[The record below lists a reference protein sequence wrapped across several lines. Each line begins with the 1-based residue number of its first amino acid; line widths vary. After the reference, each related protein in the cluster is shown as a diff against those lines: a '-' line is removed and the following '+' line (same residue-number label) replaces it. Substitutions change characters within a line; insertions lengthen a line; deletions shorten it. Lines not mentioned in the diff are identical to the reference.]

1 MQGTKA
7 MATTSI
13 LGLFTSPEEYQ
24 QQRDLMAQRQA
35 AELAQLDPYQSI
47 NYGAIR
53 AGQQFGRG
61 LAGILGAEDPQLRMI
76 STRQSALQGINLAD
90 PESIFTAAQQLAGAG
105 DQQGALMLADYGR
118 KAQAD
123 KALAEQRTRERMS
136 PALQAAGRVR
146 ELTTAKQKLLTEGVS
161 AESPEIKIIEAEIDS
176 LSRGGR
182 GTGQV
187 PDTIEIANARADAR
201 GLAVGSEAR
210 NKFLDEEIGRLS
222 SKDTTQKLSEF
233 ERILD
238 KRYPDTPANAQ
249 IRATLL
255 DQYLKSEIEGKATGK
270 GTKVEIGGIRVDTGK
285 AGEAAGKKL
294 GEELV
299 DVKGKESALD
309 SIADAKSI
317 LKQGIYAG
325 AYGPTKQFVAKYTGV
340 GSPDKVANTETF
352 LAFIGETV
360 VPRLKEFG
368 GNDSEQEL
376 AYLNR
381 IMGGDISVEPK
392 ALERILNQAE
402 IKIKRG
408 IERLRR
414 QAESG
419 EKKQP
424 LTSTLPP
431 PEAPAPAAPA
441 APAAPRPTKRWNP
454 NTRRLE
460 AIQ

>member
-1 MQGTKA
+1 
-7 MATTSI
+7 MASEI
-13 LGLFTSPEEYQ
+13 LGLFTSPEQYQ
-24 QQRDLMAQRQA
+24 QQRDLMMQRQA
-35 AELAQLDPYQSI
+35 AELAQLDPYSSI
-47 NYGAIR
+47 RYGAIR

-61 LAGILGAEDPQLRMI
+61 LAGILGAEDPQLRLI
-76 STRQSALQGINLAD
+76 SARQSALRGINLAE
-90 PESIFTAAQQLAGAG
+90 PESIFTAAQQLADAG

-118 KAQAD
+118 KAAAD
-123 KALAEQRTRERMS
+123 AALVAQRTREGRAAAVPKELQVAEARATLQRDIRMLEAMDAS
-136 PALQAAGRVR
+136 PDRDAKLQLAKDTLASLPVAG
-146 ELTTAKQKLLTEGVS
+146 
-161 AESPEIKIIEAEIDS
+161 
-176 LSRGGR
+176 
-182 GTGQV
+182 GTRQV

-201 GLAVGSEAR
+201 GLATGSPER

-222 SKDTTQKLSEF
+222 NKDTQQKLSEF

-255 DQYLKSEIEGKATGK
+255 DQYLKSEIEGKAKGK
-270 GTKVEIGGIRVDTGK
+270 GTTVETSIKVDTGK

-309 SIADAKSI
+309 SIADAKAI

-325 AYGPTKQFVAKYTGV
+325 AYGPTKQFVAKYAGV

-381 IMGGDISVEPK
+381 IMGGDTTVEPK

-431 PEAPAPAAPA
+431 PETPAAPA
-441 APAAPRPTKRWNP
+441 AAPRPTKRWNP
-454 NTRRLE
+454 TTRRLE
-460 AIQ
+460 AVQ

>member
-1 MQGTKA
+1 
-7 MATTSI
+7 MASEI
-13 LGLFTSPEEYQ
+13 LGLFTSPEQYQ
-24 QQRDLMAQRQA
+24 RQQDLMMQRQA

-47 NYGAIR
+47 RFGAIR

-76 STRQSALQGINLAD
+76 STRQSALRGINLND
-90 PESIFTAAQQLAGAG
+90 PESIFTAARQLADAG

-123 KALAEQRTRERMS
+123 AALVTQRERERKS
-136 PALQAAGRVR
+136 PALQAADRVR
-146 ELTTAKQKLLTEGVS
+146 ELTTNKQNRLSAGAKPDS
-161 AESPEIKIIEAEIDS
+161 DEIKIIDAEIAS
-176 LSRGGR
+176 LSRGG

-187 PDTIEIANARADAR
+187 PDTIEIANARADAK
-201 GLAVGSEAR
+201 GLAPGSAER

-222 SKDTTQKLSEF
+222 NAGTQQKLSEF

-238 KRYPDTPANAQ
+238 KRYPDTPENAKV
-249 IRATLL
+249 RATLL
-255 DQYLKSEIEGKATGK
+255 DQYLKSEIEGKASGK
-270 GTKVEIGGIRVDTGK
+270 GTKVDLGGIRIDTG
-285 AGEAAGKKL
+285 EAGKKAGGRI

-309 SIADAKSI
+309 SIADAKNM
-317 LKQGIYAG
+317 LKAGIYAG
-325 AYGPTKQFVAKYTGV
+325 AYGPQRQFVAKYTGI
-340 GSPDKVANTETF
+340 GSADKVANTETF
-352 LAFIGETV
+352 LAYIGETV

-381 IMGGDISVEPK
+381 IMGGDITVEPK

-402 IKIKRG
+402 TKIRRG

-431 PEAPAPAAPA
+431 PEAPAAAAPA
-441 APAAPRPTKRWNP
+441 APAAAPRPNKRYNP
-454 NTRRLE
+454 TTRRLE
-460 AIQ
+460 DIR

>member
-1 MQGTKA
+1 
-7 MATTSI
+7 MASEI
-13 LGLFTSPEEYQ
+13 LGLFTSPEQYQ
-24 QQRDLMAQRQA
+24 QQQDLMMQRQA
-35 AELAQLDPYQSI
+35 AELAQLDPYQSVRF
-47 NYGAIR
+47 GAIR

-76 STRQSALQGINLAD
+76 STRQSALRGINLAE
-90 PESIFTAAQQLAGAG
+90 PESIFTAAQQLADAG

-146 ELTTAKQKLLTEGVS
+146 ELTKSKEKLLGEGAT
-161 AESPEIKIIEAEIDS
+161 AESPEIKIIDAEIAS

-201 GLAVGSEAR
+201 GLAIGSEER

-222 SKDTTQKLSEF
+222 SKDTQQKLSEF

-238 KRYPDTPANAQ
+238 KRYPDTPQNAKV
-249 IRATLL
+249 RADLL
-255 DQYLKSEIEGKATGK
+255 DQYLKSEIEGKASGK
-270 GTKVEIGGIRVDTGK
+270 GTKFDIRID
-285 AGEAAGKKL
+285 ANEAGKKAGGKI

-309 SIADAKSI
+309 SIADAKNM

-325 AYGPTKQFVAKYTGV
+325 AYGPQKQFVAKYTGI

-392 ALERILNQAE
+392 TLERILNQAE

-419 EKKQP
+419 EKKQS
-424 LTSTLPP
+424 LTSTLPPP

-441 APAAPRPTKRWNP
+441 APAATPVPTKRWNP
-454 NTRRLE
+454 TTRRLE